1 MPFELIKTDK
11 ETYETIGRGTTQVL
25 LEGDI
30 IVPDIKPDIAEV
42 LRVVAHPYIEEDKAA
57 EDRVGF
63 KGGLRL
69 CIIYMAKKAEKPV
82 HSMQDTLTFEDFI
95 NIDGVNRLSDV
106 QTWVK
111 LTHLE
116 YKLINDRK
124 VGVKAIVTVCAAAWQ
139 KQTNEILQDAVGNGL
154 QLKTCTVTMNKSTNN
169 KKDRFV
175 IKEQLN
181 IDRSKP
187 DIGQIL
193 ECDVTLCQKEVRAV
207 NGGVSVKGEGAVSVL
222 YTGEDQESIVELGEF
237 WIPFN
242 GVVEIDEVTQEMY
255 PHADLTVEKIDA
267 YVLPNEDGEDR
278 VVDLEVT
285 VQAVAGADETKKQ
298 DFITDAYT
306 THGQVE
312 IETQNM
318 EYMQMV
324 GRNTTRANIKENLML
339 EKNMPDIMQVVKA
352 WGTAVL
358 DDSSVIDDRV
368 NANGAISLQVMYIA
382 KDDDSPVE
390 VVEFLLP
397 FEQTIEVMGAKAKD
411 EAEVNVCVEKVSINM
426 LSGREIEATAT
437 LIIETNVARK
447 EVQQVISGIEESQE
461 PSPRKLY
468 SVVVYVVQKGDSLWS
483 IAKKY
488 NTTVNDILQVN
499 DIENPDLIYPGQKIL
514 ILRRL

>member
-1 MPFELIKTDK
+1 
-11 ETYETIGRGTTQVL
+11 
-25 LEGDI
+25 
-30 IVPDIKPDIAEV
+30 
-42 LRVVAHPYIEEDKAA
+42 
-57 EDRVGF
+57 
-63 KGGLRL
+63 
-69 CIIYMAKKAEKPV
+69 
-82 HSMQDTLTFEDFI
+82 
-95 NIDGVNRLSDV
+95 GVTRLSDV

-124 VGVKAIVTVCAAAWQ
+124 VGVKAIVTVCACACQ

-154 QLKTCTVTMNKSTNN
+154 QLKTCSVAMNKSTNN

-175 IKEQLN
+175 IKEQLSM
-181 IDRSKP
+181 DRSKTN
-187 DIGQIL
+187 IGQIL
-193 ECDVTLCQKEVRAV
+193 ECDVTICQKEVRAV

-237 WIPFN
+237 WVPFN
-242 GVVEIDEVTQEMY
+242 GVVEIDEVTQDMY

-278 VVDLEVT
+278 IVDLEIT
-285 VQAVAGADETKKQ
+285 VQAVAGAEETMKQ

-306 THGQVE
+306 THGQVDV
-312 IETQNM
+312 ETQDV
-318 EYMQMV
+318 EYQQMV

-339 EKNMPDIMQVVKA
+339 EKGMPDIMQVVKA

-358 DDSSVIDDRV
+358 DDSAVIEDRV
-368 NANGAISLQVMYIA
+368 NADGAVALQVMYIA

-397 FEQTIEVMGAKAKD
+397 FDQTIEVMAAKAND
-411 EAEVNVCVEKVSINM
+411 DAEVSVCVEKVSINM
-426 LSGREIEATAT
+426 LSGREIEATVT
-437 LIIETNVARK
+437 LIIETKVTRK
-447 EVQQVISGIEESQE
+447 EIQQVISAIDESQE
-461 PSPRKLY
+461 ACPRKLY
-468 SVVVYVVQKGDSLWS
+468 SVVVYVVQKGDTLWN

>member
-30 IVPDIKPDIAEV
+30 IVPDIKPDIAQV
-42 LRVVAHPYIEEDKAA
+42 LRVAAQPYIEEDKAA

-82 HSMQDTLTFEDFI
+82 HSMQDSLTFEDFI

-124 VGVKAIVTVCAAAWQ
+124 VGVKAIVTVSDCAWE
-139 KQTNEILQDAVGNGL
+139 KQTKEILQDAIGDGL
-154 QLKTCTVTMNKSTNN
+154 QLKTCTITMNKSTNN

-181 IDRSKP
+181 IDRSMP
-187 DIGQIL
+187 NIGQIL

-207 NGGVSVKGEGAVSVL
+207 SGGVSVKGEGAVSVL
-222 YTGEDQESIVELGEF
+222 YIGEDQESIVELGEF
-237 WIPFN
+237 WVPFN
-242 GVVEIDEVTQEMY
+242 GVVEIDEVTQDMY
-255 PHADLTVEKIDA
+255 PHAELAIEKIDA
-267 YVLPNEDGEDR
+267 YALPNEDGEDR
-278 VVDLEVT
+278 VVDLEIT
-285 VQAVAGADETKKQ
+285 VQVVAGAEETKKQ
-298 DFITDAYT
+298 EFITDAYT

-312 IETQNM
+312 VETQDI

-324 GRNTTRANIKENLML
+324 GRNTTRANIKENLTL

-358 DDSSVIDDRV
+358 DDSAVIDDRV
-368 NANGAISLQVMYIA
+368 NANGVIALQVMYIA

-397 FEQTIEVMGAKAKD
+397 FEQFIEVMGAKAKD
-411 EAEVNVCVEKVSINM
+411 DAEVNVCVEKVSINM

-447 EVQQVISGIEESQE
+447 EVQKVINLIEESQE
-461 PSPRKLY
+461 ACPRKLY
-468 SVVVYVVQKGDSLWS
+468 SVVVYVVQKGDTLWN

>member
-42 LRVVAHPYIEEDKAA
+42 LRVEAQPYIEEDKTA

-69 CIIYMAKKAEKPV
+69 CIIYIAKKAEKPV

-95 NIDGVNRLSDV
+95 NIDGVTRLSDV
-106 QTWVK
+106 QTWVQ

-124 VGVKAIVTVCAAAWQ
+124 VGVKAIVTVSDCAWE
-139 KQTNEILQDAVGNGL
+139 KQTNEILQDAIGNGL
-154 QLKTCTVTMNKSTNN
+154 QLKTCTVEMNKSTNN

-187 DIGQIL
+187 NIGQIL
-193 ECDVTLCQKEVRAV
+193 ECDVTLSQKEVRAV

-237 WIPFN
+237 WVPFN
-242 GVVEIDEVTQEMY
+242 GVVEIDEVTQDMY

-267 YVLPNEDGEDR
+267 FALPNEDGEDR
-278 VVDLEVT
+278 VVDLEIT
-285 VQAVAGADETKKQ
+285 VQVVAGAEETKKQ
-298 DFITDAYT
+298 EFITDAYT
-306 THGQVE
+306 THGEVE
-312 IETQNM
+312 VETQEM
-318 EYMQMV
+318 EYIQMV
-324 GRNTTRANIKENLML
+324 GRNTTRANIKENLTL
-339 EKNMPDIMQVVKA
+339 EKGMPDIMQVVKA
-352 WGTAVL
+352 WGAAVL
-358 DDSSVIDDRV
+358 DDSTVVDDRI
-368 NANGAISLQVMYIA
+368 NADGAISLQVMYIA

-397 FEQTIEVMGAKAKD
+397 FEQTIEVMGARAKD
-411 EAEVNVCVEKVSINM
+411 DAEVSVCVEKVSINM
-426 LSGREIEATAT
+426 LSGREIEATVT
-437 LIIETNVARK
+437 LIIETKVTRREIQK
-447 EVQQVISGIEESQE
+447 VIRGIAESQE
-461 PSPRKLY
+461 PCPRKVY
-468 SVVVYVVQKGDSLWS
+468 SVVVYVVQKGDTLWS

-488 NTTVNDILQVN
+488 NTTVDDILQVN
-499 DIENPDLIYPGQKIL
+499 DIENTELIYPGQKIL